1 MIPLRIKVDANADE
15 PFVVRL
21 RSLEGWAADDIW
33 FAVDARDVVLERV
46 SEAAVYRGEGGSIR
60 IHGIDPSHV
69 DGDVLLVNPRRGVA
83 DRLVRA
89 SSPHNTFLVT
99 ERCDQLCVMCSQ
111 PPKAHHVDMFPHF
124 ETAALLAP
132 EGATIGISGGE
143 PTLYKEELLNFLERT
158 MEKRQDLRFH
168 ILTNGQHFEEA
179 DMSTMRSLERE
190 RIILGVPLYASKPE
204 VHDEIVGKEGAHSRL
219 MESLG
224 FLCRAGAQVE
234 LRTVLMDPNAFGLPA
249 LARFITTTLPFVQT
263 WAIMQLESI
272 GYARQNWQRLFYDS
286 SVGFDVIGRALD
298 LVRSRGIDAQ
308 LYNFPLCT
316 VPAAYRHLSP
326 PTISDWKRA
335 YLDECQGCA
344 IQGRCGGFFEWHPK
358 KHGYANLGA
367 QS

>member
-15 PFVVRL
+15 SFVVRL
-21 RSLEGWAADDIW
+21 RSLEGWFADGVGS
-33 FAVDARDVVLERV
+33 AVDPRDVVLESV
-46 SEAAVYRGEGGSIR
+46 SDFAEYRGEGGCIR
-60 IHGIDPSHV
+60 IHGIDPSQV

-83 DRLVRA
+83 DRLIRA

-111 PPKAHHVDMFPHF
+111 PPKSHHVDMFPHF
-124 ETAALLAP
+124 EAAAVLAP

-143 PTLYKEELLNFLERT
+143 PTLYKEELLNFLVRT
-158 MEKRQDLRFH
+158 MEKRPDLRFH
-168 ILTNGQHFEEA
+168 ILTNGQQFEEA
-179 DMSTMRSLERE
+179 DLSMMRPLKRE
-190 RIILGVPLYASKPE
+190 RIVWGVPLYSRSPD
-204 VHDEIVGKEGAHSRL
+204 VHDEIVGKQGAHSRL
-219 MESLG
+219 METLG

-234 LRTVLMDPNAFGLPA
+234 LRTVLMEPNAPGLPA
-249 LARFITTTLPFVQT
+249 LARFITTTLPFIQT

-286 SVGFDVIGRALD
+286 SAGFDVIGRALD

-308 LYNFPLCT
+308 MYNFPLCT
-316 VPAAYRHLSP
+316 VPAAYRHLAP

-335 YLDECQGCA
+335 YVDKCTGCA
-344 IQGRCGGFFEWHPK
+344 IKDSCGGFFEWHPQ
-358 KHGYANLGA
+358 KHGYANLGV